1 MTETGQLDLMTQL
14 SKHHRAAL
22 NAMGIDIWRQRG
34 RNAGLPA
41 VFSVE
46 ADDLPS
52 PPHVIEPQ
60 ASELLAEPSALV
72 PHATRPEVGRE
83 TLSPNLRWSV
93 RDYRTL
99 LVVIVNEASAEGEA
113 LEAFADDVARA
124 YNGVELTPTRFSVP
138 LDAETDQ
145 FQSLAEALR
154 RSSSRVALLLGG
166 ESLKQDQLADLELF
180 LRTHAEPQAH
190 TQDGARAE
198 QRVWIRCGFSSESPQ
213 QLLMKRRLWL
223 ELSRAGR

>member
-1 MTETGQLDLMTQL
+1 MTQL

-41 VFSVE
+41 ASSVD
-46 ADDLPS
+46 AGDSPS

-60 ASELLAEPSALV
+60 ASEPLAEPSALV

-124 YNGVELTPTRFSVP
+124 YNGVEVTPNRFSVP

-145 FQSLAEALR
+145 FQSLAEALK

-166 ESLKQDQLADLELF
+166 ESLKQDQLADLQLF
-180 LRTHAEPQAH
+180 LRTHEEPQAH
-190 TQDGARAE
+190 IEDGPRAE
-198 QRVWIRCGFSSESPQ
+198 QRVWIPCGFSSESSQ
-213 QLLMKRRLWL
+213 QLSMKRWLWL

>member
-1 MTETGQLDLMTQL
+1 MTQL

-22 NAMGIDIWRQRG
+22 NAMGIDIWRRRG

-60 ASELLAEPSALV
+60 SSELLAEPSALV
-72 PHATRPEVGRE
+72 HHATRPEVGRE

-99 LVVIVNEASAEGEA
+99 LVVIVNEASAKGEG

-124 YNGVELTPTRFSVP
+124 YNGVELTPTCFSVP

-145 FQSLAEALR
+145 FHLAEALR

-180 LRTHAEPQAH
+180 LRTRTEPQAH
-190 TQDGARAE
+190 TQDDARAE
-198 QRVWIRCGFSSESPQ
+198 QRVWIPCGFSSESPQ